1 MGEDVP
7 GQGRQTLRLGAEYF
21 PASHEVHCRGDVAAG
36 SPLTDPAAQSKHKAE
51 GKKQGE
57 TKCRTHISITCDF
70 CFYVK
75 ITCDFCFHI
84 SITCDFCFY
93 VKIITCD
100 FFVTLVSHA
109 TNNAVGAQIDPLIN
123 SLVSYTYTRLN
134 LHVGV
139 QTWSRITIV

>member
-51 GKKQGE
+51 GRKQGE
-57 TKCRTHISITCDF
+57 TKCRT
-70 CFYVK
+70 
-75 ITCDFCFHI
+75 HI

-109 TNNAVGAQIDPLIN
+109 TNNSVGAQIDPLIN

>member
-75 ITCDFCFHI
+75 II
-84 SITCDFCFY
+84 
-93 VKIITCD
+93 KCD

-109 TNNAVGAQIDPLIN
+109 TNNSVGAQIDPLIN

>member
-51 GKKQGE
+51 GRKQGE

-75 ITCDFCFHI
+75 I
-84 SITCDFCFY
+84 ITCD
-93 VKIITCD
+93 I
-100 FFVTLVSHA
+100 FVTLVSHA
-109 TNNAVGAQIDPLIN
+109 TNNSVGAQIDPLIN

-139 QTWSRITIV
+139 KTWSRITIV